1 MIQII
6 IVGALLALALS
17 FFYFSPQPNGDSN
30 TKIDEANEA
39 IKQAE
44 DLKLNREVD
53 VENATIKEVEKKTEV
68 EVKTSK
74 SAVIDLSGQGLIKT
88 PDYVFSKT
96 DTQEL
101 NLSNNK
107 LSGALQAEVR
117 HLVNLRILDLSNNN
131 FTGVPAEVGQLN
143 KLEVLDLSN
152 NSLTG
157 LPYELGNLSNLTIL
171 DLRGN
176 DYAKA
181 DLEIIKKGLPN
192 TEIRID

>member
-1 MIQII
+1 MI
-6 IVGALLALALS
+6 IVVLLALAAG
-17 FFYFSPQPNGDSN
+17 FFQFSSQQTSN
-30 TKIDEANEA
+30 NVSLDEANEA
-39 IKQAE
+39 IEQAK

-53 VENATIKEVEKKTEV
+53 VENATIKEVDVENVVTEEV
-68 EVKTSK
+68 EVKSSK
-74 SAVIDLSGQGLIKT
+74 ASIIDLSGQGLTKA
-88 PDYVFSKT
+88 PDYIFTKT

-101 NLSNNK
+101 NLSNNN

-117 HLVNLRILDLSNNN
+117 HLANLRVLDLSDNN
-131 FTGVPAEVGQLN
+131 FTGVPAEVGQLK

-157 LPYELGNLSNLTIL
+157 LPYELGNLSNLKIL

-176 DYAKA
+176 NYATA
-181 DLEIIKKGLPN
+181 DLEIIKKGLSN